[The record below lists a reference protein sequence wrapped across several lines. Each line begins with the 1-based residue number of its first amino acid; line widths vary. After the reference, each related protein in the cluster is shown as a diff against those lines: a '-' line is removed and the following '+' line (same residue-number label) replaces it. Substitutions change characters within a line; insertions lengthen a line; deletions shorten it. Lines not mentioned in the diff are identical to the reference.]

1 MLKKFNPFERI
12 LTFFSSEEQESVE
25 KQVMI
30 LNDNYNI
37 RRVTLDDIK
46 DLLAIEREIYAGE
59 MPWTKSAFVS
69 ELKTTKL
76 NLYLL
81 IEKEGKVIGFIG
93 SRIIKNDGHI
103 TNLAVRPRYQDRG
116 IGTLLIK
123 EVKKFVRQHE
133 CVTMSLEVRLSNKNA
148 QRLYRKMGFVSRSIH
163 RNYYD
168 GDNEDALE
176 MVLELK

>member
-12 LTFFSSEEQESVE
+12 LAMFTSEEQETVE
-25 KQVMI
+25 KTVTI
-30 LNDNYNI
+30 LNENYTI
-37 RRVTLDDIK
+37 RKITLNDIK
-46 DLLAIEREIYAGE
+46 DLLAIEREVYSGE

-69 ELKTTKL
+69 ELKTAKP

-103 TNLAVRPRYQDRG
+103 TNLAVHTTYQGRG
-116 IGTLLIK
+116 IATLLIK
-123 EVKKFVRQHE
+123 EVKKFAKQHE
-133 CVTMSLEVRLSNKNA
+133 CETMSLEVRLSNKNA
-148 QRLYRKMGFVSRSIH
+148 QRLYRKMGFVSRAIH

-168 GDNEDALE
+168 GDKEDALE
-176 MVLELK
+176 MVLDL